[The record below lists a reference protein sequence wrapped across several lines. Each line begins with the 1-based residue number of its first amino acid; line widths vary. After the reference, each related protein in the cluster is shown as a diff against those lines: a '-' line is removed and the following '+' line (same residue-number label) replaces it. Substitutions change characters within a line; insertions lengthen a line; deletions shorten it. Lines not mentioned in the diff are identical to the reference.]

1 MLLLRGKKL
10 EEEFFFFGEMKLVC
24 IYISFDRY
32 LLYRLKGYLFWGFFC
47 FTNLRALHCGNLYS
61 DVLRDLVGAVM
72 KTS

>member
-1 MLLLRGKKL
+1 M
-10 EEEFFFFGEMKLVC
+10 C